1 VLLRTLDVIVFDE
14 GIRTTWTPSSFVE
27 PFGVAK
33 DFVSL
38 ATLGGFG
45 NLIYN
50 HDFSSGGS
58 NEDKD
63 DDEEDD
69 GEEHPDV
76 VEVKRTL
83 SMTN

>member
-1 VLLRTLDVIVFDE
+1 
-14 GIRTTWTPSSFVE
+14 
-27 PFGVAK
+27 
-33 DFVSL
+33 L
-38 ATLGGFG
+38 ATLGSFG